1 MAWWLAGARIASGAK
16 NLFRRGGGKN
26 KVTKAPGSK
35 AGAAATGYGA
45 ASFLGGNDLS
55 GQMGGG
61 DGAMGAG
68 AGGNVIPIGR
78 GSGGGG
84 GAGGSSSAEAA
95 TSMVQDYAG
104 NDPMINQLQDI
115 ERVLVKIH
123 QDTSLISAGFSGTGG
138 AKPPPDENAIRGMFG
153 GGKGGGGGAGTSA
166 SLAAGLGGAALGAM
180 LAGEGEKQQ
189 QDIDAVEEGMEDWGT
204 TLTAKMSQLTTKWMG
219 KITELGGVA
228 KNLDVGKFF
237 KGKDPNVKSVLG
249 EQDKLKT
256 PKTVDVS
263 VKEGNVGIT
272 KDGTQVGVDKK
283 GNLREVSKIDD
294 KLTTKKV
301 NPADLAEGGKVTLT
315 SKVDDAAKLAD
326 KAVMAKSLLK
336 NMGKYGLKQI
346 PVVGAVAG
354 AGMALWR
361 LFQGDIAGAAI
372 EGAGVAIPSVAG
384 GLTVDLGLLAR
395 DMYNDMYGNPD
406 GDSTEAKFPHDSDM
420 VNMPDTFKGRYGA
433 IKDYIVKKLKE
444 LQEGLNEDADEAGN
458 VEKRPEIP
466 MFASDTTKERL
477 AKEQEAWDEKYGK
490 DFKADGTPKV
500 SKQQKLEDSL
510 ASDLEGAEPIV
521 DTDSMTLETAT
532 TTAQNEVVKRDQRVV
547 DKQIKANQELASAM
561 TSMQTSTGTPPGGS
575 TQYIGVIK
583 VDDST
588 LNPDSKLKMNI
599 GSGR

>member
-84 GAGGSSSAEAA
+84 GAGGSSSADAA

-406 GDSTEAKFPHDSDM
+406 GDSTEEKFPHDADM
-420 VNMPDTFKGRYGA
+420 VNMPDRFKGRYGA

-500 SKQQKLEDSL
+500 SKQQKLEASL
-510 ASDLEGAEPIV
+510 ASDLESAEPIV

>member
-1 MAWWLAGARIASGAK
+1 MAWMLGRALLGGAR
-16 NLFRRGGGKN
+16 NLFRRGAGRN
-26 KVTKAPGSK
+26 KVTKAPGSRM
-35 AGAAATGYGA
+35 GSAATGYGA

-55 GQMGGG
+55 GQLGGG

-84 GAGGSSSAEAA
+84 GAGASSSAEAA

-123 QDTSLISAGFSGTGG
+123 QDTSLISSGFSGTGG

-153 GGKGGGGGAGTSA
+153 GGKGGGGAGSSA
-166 SLAAGLGGAALGAM
+166 SLAAGLGGAALGVM
-180 LAGEGEKQQ
+180 LAGEGDKQQ
-189 QDIDAVEEGMEDWGT
+189 EDIDAVEEGMEDWGG
-204 TLTAKMSQLTTKWMG
+204 TLTAKMSQLTTKWVG

-228 KNLDVGKFF
+228 KNLDVEKFF
-237 KGKDPNVKSVLG
+237 RGKDPNVKSVLG
-249 EQDKLKT
+249 EKDKLKK
-256 PKTVDVS
+256 PKTTEVRID
-263 VKEGNVGIT
+263 KGNVGIT
-272 KDGTQVGVDKK
+272 KDGVQVRADK
-283 GNLREVSKIDD
+283 GGTLREVSKFDGE
-294 KLTTKKV
+294 LTTKKV
-301 NPADLAEGGKVTLT
+301 NPSDLAEGGKITVTNQL
-315 SKVDDAAKLAD
+315 DDAAKLAD
-326 KAVMAKSLLK
+326 KATMAKSLLK

-354 AGMALWR
+354 AGLALWR

-372 EGAGVAIPSVAG
+372 EGAGVAVPSIAG

-406 GDSTEAKFPHDSDM
+406 GETTEEKFPHDADM
-420 VNMPDTFKGRYGA
+420 INMPDRFKGRYGA

-500 SKQQKLEDSL
+500 SKQQKLEASL
-510 ASDLEGAEPIV
+510 ASDLESAEPIV

-532 TTAQNEVVKRDQRVV
+532 TTAQDEVVKRDQRVV
-547 DKQIKANQELASAM
+547 DRQIKANQELATAM

-588 LNPDSKLKMNI
+588 LNPDSKLKMSI